1 MKGEKMAKVKS
12 NNQKNNS
19 FRKISSN
26 NYEEVEKWP
35 EWKRSIVISS
45 STASTGKFIY
55 SKSSQKK

>member
-1 MKGEKMAKVKS
+1 MAKIK
-12 NNQKNNS
+12 NNGQKNNS
-19 FRKISSN
+19 FWKTSSN

-55 SKSSQKK
+55 SNSSQKNK